1 MKYMYLFNFSLYH
14 EIRGK
19 RNLHLP
25 ARLECTPETH
35 AEVSAP
41 YRLNRLREEK
51 SVQSQDMQETCA
63 GWRQNSR
70 VQKNGK
76 NQAEQR
82 RFPILRQSM
91 KHSPGQRTENPSPR
105 YQRGPPDRKKRLS
118 RLLSKD
124 NDKKNQRGFKKVIKV
139 LKQKYGNPRPPI
151 CS

>member
-1 MKYMYLFNFSLYH
+1 MKSGGNAIFICLRAESALQGRTRRCLLHTASTGSEKKNQCNRKICRKH
-14 EIRGK
+14 APVGGK
-19 RNLHLP
+19 I
-25 ARLECTPETH
+25 
-35 AEVSAP
+35 AE
-41 YRLNRLREEK
+41 YKK
-51 SVQSQDMQETCA
+51 S
-63 GWRQNSR
+63 
-70 VQKNGK
+70 GK

-139 LKQKYGNPRPPI
+139 LKQKYGNPCPPI